1 MTETGKSEKP
11 PRKHHIEDCLTVF
24 KGKLFPLWS
33 CKHACCIS
41 GGTVVQLENWRA
53 LRQTYFLASVLLNRN
68 IDANLTSVLWI
79 SSCDHKQVI
88 SALHDW
94 KRGETDKL
102 AVRKNNTSQA
112 YNPCQVTPFFI
123 YTISVQIKQTRHAA
137 CWLVRLRDLLI

>member
-1 MTETGKSEKP
+1 MHAVYCTWDSLQKKIS
-11 PRKHHIEDCLTVF
+11 VF
-24 KGKLFPLWS
+24 EF
-33 CKHACCIS
+33 IS

-94 KRGETDKL
+94 KRGETETSRPKHLSSLQPSDKKTFVKL
-102 AVRKNNTSQA
+102 HLFLFTQFLYRLNKRDMQ
-112 YNPCQVTPFFI
+112 
-123 YTISVQIKQTRHAA
+123 HADWCA
-137 CWLVRLRDLLI
+137 